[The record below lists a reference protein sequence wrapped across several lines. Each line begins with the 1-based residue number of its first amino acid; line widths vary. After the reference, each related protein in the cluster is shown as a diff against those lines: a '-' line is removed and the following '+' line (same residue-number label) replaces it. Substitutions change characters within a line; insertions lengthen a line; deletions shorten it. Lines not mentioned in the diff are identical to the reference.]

1 MIAKYFKGGKSKSGA
16 VEYLL
21 NEREQLGTARTL
33 RGNPELTKQL
43 IKENSNKLKY
53 RSGCLAFEEP
63 NITEQQK
70 AEIMDLFEKSTFAGL
85 DKEQYNIL
93 WVEHTD
99 KGRLELN
106 FVIPRLELTS
116 GKAFNPHWHEQDQ
129 TRLLKFQE
137 YVNAEYGFTSA
148 FSENKRELIRVDKNK
163 KNSQIKKEIHQVVL
177 DNIKSGHI
185 QNREELLQFFQDS
198 GATIPRKGKD
208 YITVQFGQEKHRL
221 KGEIYGET
229 FTTIDSIKETIRAT
243 EREHK
248 PTTRAELRELK
259 QELDR
264 LMEFKAE
271 TNRAKYPKREQDYT
285 GEHRPRI
292 RDTKKEQD
300 LQVHR
305 DSTNEPNNRD
315 SRELL
320 STTKRNQRNTN
331 EPNRTAAELQQRTSN
346 VASAE
351 RVSTSSKTREVYS
364 STEREHIHGARGQNL
379 HQDRGLEDDR
389 VRENIKR
396 RIERSRAER
405 EELTARVRE
414 QVSQI
419 HSELRRSNREIRES
433 SSRDERELQQRARDI
448 QSEHK
453 QVIQESESHLQ
464 QVGNIEPTISR
475 YARFKQRVTSYI
487 STAREYISNTYQ
499 DLKDRYSKNFIFKQ
513 EDLETSFATQDT
525 KKDILGREMSFKDL
539 ERVQSQFDVSATR
552 DIQQEEQR
560 EQERQQQRSRSSG
573 MSMRM

>member
-43 IKENSNKLKY
+43 IKENTNKLKY
-53 RSGCLAFEEP
+53 RSGCLAFQES
-63 NITEQQK
+63 NISEQQK
-70 AEIMDLFEKSTFAGL
+70 AEIMDLFEKNTFAGL

-177 DNIKSGHI
+177 DNIKQGHI
-185 QNREELLQFFQDS
+185 QNREELLQFFKDS

-208 YITVQFGQEKHRL
+208 YITVQFGEEKHRL
-221 KGEIYGET
+221 KGEIYGES

-285 GEHRPRI
+285 REHRPRI

-305 DSTNEPNNRD
+305 DSINEPNNRD

-320 STTKRNQRNTN
+320 STTQ
-331 EPNRTAAELQQRTSN
+331 
-346 VASAE
+346 
-351 RVSTSSKTREVYS
+351 
-364 STEREHIHGARGQNL
+364 REHQQQMDSTPRSEIHPRGDKL
-379 HQDRGLEDDR
+379 HNNQERQPEPIQGERPRNKISENKRVEDDR

-405 EELTARVRE
+405 EELTTRVRE

-419 HSELRRSNREIRES
+419 HSELRRSNRELRES

-448 QSEHK
+448 QGEHK
-453 QVIQESESHLQ
+453 QVVQESESHLQ

-539 ERVQSQFDVSATR
+539 ERVQSQFDISATR

-560 EQERQQQRSRSSG
+560 EQERQQQRSRSRG
-573 MSMRM
+573 MSMSM

>member
-1 MIAKYFKGGKSKSGA
+1 MISKYFKGGKSKSGA

-33 RGNPELTKQL
+33 RGNPDLTKEL

-70 AEIMDLFEKSTFAGL
+70 AEIMDLFEKNTFAGL

-185 QNREELLQFFQDS
+185 QNREELIQFFQDS

-208 YITVQFGQEKHRL
+208 YITVQFGEEKHRL

-229 FTTIDSIKETIRAT
+229 FTTIDSITETIKAT

-259 QELDR
+259 QELER
-264 LMEFKAE
+264 LIQHKAD
-271 TNRAKYPKREQDYT
+271 TNRKKYPIKEQEYLRED
-285 GEHRPRI
+285 RPRI
-292 RDTKKEQD
+292 GEFKNEQD

-305 DSTNEPNNRD
+305 DNSRGLDNRSINRGLSSVQKIASLDSSNRD
-315 SRELL
+315 E
-320 STTKRNQRNTN
+320 
-331 EPNRTAAELQQRTSN
+331 
-346 VASAE
+346 
-351 RVSTSSKTREVYS
+351 
-364 STEREHIHGARGQNL
+364 IRGQKREIHSKQERHMDIPRQSKDNKN
-379 HQDRGLEDDR
+379 RGLEDDR
-389 VRENIKR
+389 VRENIIR
-396 RIERSRAER
+396 RIERSRTER
-405 EELTARVRE
+405 EELSKRVVIDVERVHE
-414 QVSQI
+414 KLKRNYR
-419 HSELRRSNREIRES
+419 ELRETSQ
-433 SSRDERELQQRARDI
+433 RDARELQQRARNI

-453 QVIQESESHLQ
+453 QVVQESESHLQ

-487 STAREYISNTYQ
+487 STAREYISNTYE
-499 DLKDRYSKNFIFKQ
+499 DLKERYSKNFIFKQ

-560 EQERQQQRSRSSG
+560 EQERQQQRSRSQG
-573 MSMRM
+573 ISMRM

>member
-21 NEREQLGTARTL
+21 NEREQEGTARTL

-43 IKENSNKLKY
+43 IKENTNKLKY
-53 RSGCLAFEEP
+53 RSGCLAFEES
-63 NITEQQK
+63 NITEKQK
-70 AEIMDLFEKSTFAGL
+70 AEIMDLFEKNTFAGL

-177 DNIKSGHI
+177 ENIKSGHI
-185 QNREELLQFFQDS
+185 QNRDELLQFFQDS

-208 YITVQFGQEKHRL
+208 YITVQFGEEKHRL
-221 KGEIYGET
+221 KGEIYGES

-285 GEHRPRI
+285 REHRPRI
-292 RDTKKEQD
+292 GDTKKEQD

-305 DSTNEPNNRD
+305 NSTNEPYNRD
-315 SRELL
+315 NINDNDKTL
-320 STTKRNQRNTN
+320 SN
-331 EPNRTAAELQQRTSN
+331 
-346 VASAE
+346 
-351 RVSTSSKTREVYS
+351 
-364 STEREHIHGARGQNL
+364 TEREPRVDSTPRSEIHSRGNKIHNDKKRQSKPIQRERQSNEIPQNRRL
-379 HQDRGLEDDR
+379 IDDR
-389 VRENIKR
+389 IRENIKR

-419 HSELRRSNREIRES
+419 HSKLRRSDREIRES

-453 QVIQESESHLQ
+453 QVVQESESHLQ
-464 QVGNIEPTISR
+464 QVGNIEPTISG
-475 YARFKQRVTSYI
+475 YARFRERVTSYI
-487 STAREYISNTYQ
+487 ETARSYLKEQYNKCVNAINGCKYTLKGTNEHFKATYE
-499 DLKDRYSKNFIFKQ
+499 KSEI
-513 EDLETSFATQDT
+513 
-525 KKDILGREMSFKDL
+525 SFKDIDRTQSVVAQNQIYDKQQRQQ
-539 ERVQSQFDVSATR
+539 EQSQ
-552 DIQQEEQR
+552 
-560 EQERQQQRSRSSG
+560 SRGYSLS
-573 MSMRM
+573 R

>member
-43 IKENSNKLKY
+43 IKENTNKLKY

-63 NITEQQK
+63 NISEQQK
-70 AEIMDLFEKSTFAGL
+70 AEIMDLFEKNTFAGL

-208 YITVQFGQEKHRL
+208 YITVQFGEEKHRL
-221 KGEIYGET
+221 KGEIYGES

-271 TNRAKYPKREQDYT
+271 TNRAKYPKREQDYIR
-285 GEHRPRI
+285 EHRLRI

-305 DSTNEPNNRD
+305 DSNSKLNNRLNGNSLD
-315 SRELL
+315 SKDLSVQRGNNNHQSKASKSNLEGKVNDSIRENA
-320 STTKRNQRNTN
+320 SRRARGR
-331 EPNRTAAELQQRTSN
+331 EEIQQRTLSGTKAEPNGIYRRVAKNFNNIRERNKEDYTQLRAVTQRGTSEEQSLVREVFTERSN
-346 VASAE
+346 GIQHIKE
-351 RVSTSSKTREVYS
+351 RVGAVVSKVKEFI
-364 STEREHIHGARGQNL
+364 TERFQKAYKMLQEMKEKEANL
-379 HQDRGLEDDR
+379 KSL
-389 VRENIKR
+389 K
-396 RIERSRAER
+396 
-405 EELTARVRE
+405 EEKPKEKE
-414 QVSQI
+414 QTHTQ
-419 HSELRRSNREIRES
+419 RRSHGHGL
-433 SSRDERELQQRARDI
+433 SR
-448 QSEHK
+448 
-453 QVIQESESHLQ
+453 
-464 QVGNIEPTISR
+464 
-475 YARFKQRVTSYI
+475 
-487 STAREYISNTYQ
+487 
-499 DLKDRYSKNFIFKQ
+499 
-513 EDLETSFATQDT
+513 
-525 KKDILGREMSFKDL
+525 
-539 ERVQSQFDVSATR
+539 
-552 DIQQEEQR
+552 
-560 EQERQQQRSRSSG
+560 
-573 MSMRM
+573 

>member
-16 VEYLL
+16 IEYLL

-43 IKENSNKLKY
+43 IKENTNKLKY
-53 RSGCLAFEEP
+53 RSGCLAFQES
-63 NITEQQK
+63 NISEQQK
-70 AEIMDLFEKSTFAGL
+70 AEIMDLFEKNTFAGL

-208 YITVQFGQEKHRL
+208 YITVQFGEEKHRL
-221 KGEIYGET
+221 KGEIYGES

-285 GEHRPRI
+285 REHRPRI

-305 DSTNEPNNRD
+305 DSINEPNNRD

-320 STTKRNQRNTN
+320 STTQ
-331 EPNRTAAELQQRTSN
+331 
-346 VASAE
+346 
-351 RVSTSSKTREVYS
+351 
-364 STEREHIHGARGQNL
+364 REHQQQMDSTPRSEIHPRGDKL
-379 HQDRGLEDDR
+379 HNNQERQPQPIQRERPSNQVSKNKRVEDDR

-414 QVSQI
+414 QVTQI
-419 HSELRRSNREIRES
+419 HSELRRSDREIRES

-453 QVIQESESHLQ
+453 QVVQESESHLQ

-499 DLKDRYSKNFIFKQ
+499 DLKNRYSKNFIFKQ

-539 ERVQSQFDVSATR
+539 ERVQSQFDISATR

-560 EQERQQQRSRSSG
+560 EQERQQSRSYSRG
-573 MSMRM
+573 YSL

>member
-43 IKENSNKLKY
+43 IKENTNKLKY

-63 NITEQQK
+63 NISEQQK
-70 AEIMDLFEKSTFAGL
+70 AEIMDLFEKNTFAGL

-208 YITVQFGQEKHRL
+208 YITVQFGEEKHRL
-221 KGEIYGET
+221 KGEIYGES

-271 TNRAKYPKREQDYT
+271 TNRAKYPKREQDYIR
-285 GEHRPRI
+285 EHRLRI

-305 DSTNEPNNRD
+305 DSINEPNNRD
-315 SRELL
+315 NRESL
-320 STTKRNQRNTN
+320 STIKKEHQR
-331 EPNRTAAELQQRTSN
+331 QMD
-346 VASAE
+346 
-351 RVSTSSKTREVYS
+351 STSRNEIHPRGDKLHNNQ
-364 STEREHIHGARGQNL
+364 ERQPEPIQGERPRNKISENK
-379 HQDRGLEDDR
+379 RVEDDR

-396 RIERSRAER
+396 RIERSKIGRASCR
-405 EELTARVRE
+405 
-414 QVSQI
+414 
-419 HSELRRSNREIRES
+419 
-433 SSRDERELQQRARDI
+433 
-448 QSEHK
+448 
-453 QVIQESESHLQ
+453 
-464 QVGNIEPTISR
+464 
-475 YARFKQRVTSYI
+475 
-487 STAREYISNTYQ
+487 
-499 DLKDRYSKNFIFKQ
+499 
-513 EDLETSFATQDT
+513 
-525 KKDILGREMSFKDL
+525 
-539 ERVQSQFDVSATR
+539 ERVCLYV
-552 DIQQEEQR
+552 
-560 EQERQQQRSRSSG
+560 
-573 MSMRM
+573 

>member
-43 IKENSNKLKY
+43 IKENTNKLKY
-53 RSGCLAFEEP
+53 RSGCLAFQES
-63 NITEQQK
+63 NISEQQK
-70 AEIMDLFEKSTFAGL
+70 AEIMDLFEKNTFAGL

-208 YITVQFGQEKHRL
+208 YITVQFGEEKHRL
-221 KGEIYGET
+221 KGEIYGES

-285 GEHRPRI
+285 REHRPRI

-305 DSTNEPNNRD
+305 DSINEPNNRD

-320 STTKRNQRNTN
+320 STTQ
-331 EPNRTAAELQQRTSN
+331 
-346 VASAE
+346 
-351 RVSTSSKTREVYS
+351 
-364 STEREHIHGARGQNL
+364 REHQQQMDSTPRSEIHPRGDKL
-379 HQDRGLEDDR
+379 HNNQERQPQPIQRERPSNQVSKNKRVEDDR

-414 QVSQI
+414 QVTQI
-419 HSELRRSNREIRES
+419 HSELRRSDREIRES

-453 QVIQESESHLQ
+453 QVVQESESHLQ

-499 DLKDRYSKNFIFKQ
+499 DLKNRYSKNFIFKQ

-539 ERVQSQFDVSATR
+539 ERVQSQFDISATR

-560 EQERQQQRSRSSG
+560 EQERQQSRSYSRG
-573 MSMRM
+573 YSL